1 MPSRKRTPQLKT
13 GDRVRAKT
21 TRRTGTIDHVKNVD
35 GHREYAVS
43 YDEAPQ
49 DTYLSTPAKDGC
61 QLPRELVEP
70 E

>member
-1 MPSRKRTPQLKT
+1 MPPRKRKTELTP

-21 TRRTGTIDHVKNVD
+21 TRRTGTIDHVADVD
-35 GHREYAVS
+35 GRREYAVS

-49 DTYLSTPAKDGC
+49 DSYLTTPAKDGV
-61 QLPRELVEP
+61 QLPGDLVEP

>member
-1 MPSRKRTPQLKT
+1 MAPRKRTKQLAP

-21 TRRTGTIDHVKNVD
+21 TRRTGTIDHVEHVD

-49 DTYLSTPAKDGC
+49 DNFLTTPAKDGT
-61 QLPRELVEP
+61 QLPGELVEP